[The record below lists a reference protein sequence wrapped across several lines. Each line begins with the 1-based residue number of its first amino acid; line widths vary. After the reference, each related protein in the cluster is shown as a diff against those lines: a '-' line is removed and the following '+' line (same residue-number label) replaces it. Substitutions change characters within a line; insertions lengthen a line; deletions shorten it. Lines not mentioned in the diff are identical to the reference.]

1 MKKFLILFSFVYCIS
16 CDNNISRDDYI
27 KTFDETYSRIE
38 KFIIDNKETIDEG
51 IKLYE
56 ETDSTVRV
64 IYGVAK
70 DEFIP
75 KLDSLFKNLKNN

>member
-1 MKKFLILFSFVYCIS
+1 MKKFFILFSFVCCIS
-16 CDNNISRDDYI
+16 CDNNISRDDYA

-38 KFIIDNKETIDEG
+38 KFIVDNKETIDEG